1 MLVNAT
7 YAFYI
12 IRVQYIFHDSY
23 TYMYLFPTGAQ
34 VDDLNVAIEQQRN
47 AYSNLERKQKKF
59 DASLAEEKATSAKM
73 QADRDQLEKEAREK
87 ETKIINMT
95 KQLDDLRDK
104 FAELER
110 LRSTQQKELDEVMAT
125 KDDTGKYV

>member
-1 MLVNAT
+1 M
-7 YAFYI
+7 
-12 IRVQYIFHDSY
+12 
-23 TYMYLFPTGAQ
+23 
-34 VDDLNVAIEQQRN
+34 AIEQQRN

-73 QADRDQLEKEAREK
+73 QADRDQLEKESREK

>member
-1 MLVNAT
+1 
-7 YAFYI
+7 
-12 IRVQYIFHDSY
+12 
-23 TYMYLFPTGAQ
+23 MYLFPTGAQ